1 MRGAHQDVK
10 ESSGSCIFTVLGNMC
25 FELSCFAAA
34 AYHIIKPLEY
44 DGETKGKVLEK
55 RKSSF

>member
-1 MRGAHQDVK
+1 
-10 ESSGSCIFTVLGNMC
+10 MC
-25 FELSCFAAA
+25 FELSCFAAAAAA

-55 RKSSF
+55 KKGSF